1 MEFFQRFLLDPFY
14 FLKNAEKS
22 TKKYG
27 AVPSKLFTFT
37 RIVGPD

>member
-1 MEFFQRFLLDPFY
+1 MENFQKILSNPFFPLN
-14 FLKNAEKS
+14 NAEKS